1 MQPIGNKECQWQ
13 ECETVFDWPESK
25 KWLLESSQWK
35 LEVARWQLYP
45 LSKGKGDR
53 YAFNV

>member
-45 LSKGKGDR
+45 LSNGKGDR
-53 YAFNV
+53 